1 MYVQMKRLATIITSL
16 ILATTLSWAQS
27 GLTDNQI
34 MDYVIEQNAK
44 GVSRQQIVTQLMQR
58 GVTIDQIRRLKTK
71 YEKQMKNG
79 SLGAEDITAG
89 SKAVKTRMR
98 ESNGDKREE
107 QAKQDKKKASQYRIT
122 DTKLESYKKKQ
133 KRTYNED
140 DKDFVAMDEA
150 MDFMM
155 PDSLKYFMDEEKKET
170 KRKIFGHDVFNNK
183 NLTFESSMNLAT
195 PQNYR
200 LGPGDAVNVDIWG
213 ASQESVT
220 ETISPDGTITIE
232 GIGVIQLGGLSVSQ
246 AKARL
251 KKVLGPRYQGS
262 QIELTL
268 GQTRTITIS
277 VMGEVNVPGTYTM
290 SAFATVYNA
299 LYMAGGPNEIGTL
312 RNVKVYRRGK
322 LLSNVD
328 VYDFLLNGKLSGDVR
343 LQDNDVIT
351 VSPYEALV
359 NITGKVK
366 RPMFYEMKKT
376 ESAATLL
383 RYAGGF
389 TGDAYTKAIRINR
402 KAGNRYSVFSVGEFD
417 MSQFKL
423 MDEDSVSVDSTLNR
437 YQNMVEI
444 KGAVFRPGMYQV
456 GGNIST
462 VKALVEAAAGLTEGA
477 ISQHAVMHRMKPDRT
492 LEMLSVDIRGILEGT
507 TPDVPLRNE
516 DVLYIASRE
525 EKNLKQTV
533 TISGEVLYPGVY
545 RYAENESVEDLIIQA
560 GGPTDAASLVKVDVA
575 RRITNPNATEAED
588 RIAQTFS
595 FKLTK
600 DFSIADQPDFR
611 LQPFDEVYVRRSPNY
626 TEQQNVTIE
635 GEVQFQGTY
644 ALADKGQRLSDII
657 KQAGGLTKRAYP
669 EGTKL
674 LRLMTPEEREM
685 LETVLRTAQRNSG
698 KDSIDVRKLMT
709 NVNYPVGIELDKA
722 LKNPGSDDD
731 PILREGDRIVVPRYD
746 GTVTINGEVLYPNT
760 VYFKDGKDTDYYIDL
775 AGGTT
780 STAKK
785 SQTII
790 IYMNGM
796 VARADRK
803 HKPRPGCQI
812 VVPTKRQR
820 QGFGLQQWLSIGTT
834 AASLGTMIATI
845 ANLTK

>member
-1 MYVQMKRLATIITSL
+1 MKRISTIIIGLLLATAST
-16 ILATTLSWAQS
+16 WAQS
-27 GLTDNQI
+27 GMTDNQV

-58 GVTIDQIRRLKTK
+58 GVTIEQIRRIQKK
-71 YEKQMKNG
+71 YQKQIKNG

-89 SKAVKTRMR
+89 SKTVKSRMR
-98 ESNGDKREE
+98 EANGELREE
-107 QAKQDKKKASQYRIT
+107 QAKKDKQKASQFRIK
-122 DTKLESYKKKQ
+122 DSKMESYKKKQ
-133 KRTYNED
+133 KRTYDED
-140 DKDFVAMDEA
+140 DKDFVEMDEA

-155 PDSLKYFMDEEKKET
+155 PDSLKYFQEEKKEN

-183 NLTFESSMNLAT
+183 DLTFESSMNLAT

-220 ETISPDGTITIE
+220 EIISPDGTITIE
-232 GIGVIQLGGLSVSQ
+232 DIGVIQLGGLSVSQ

-251 KKVLGPRYQGS
+251 KKVLGPRFQGS
-262 QIELTL
+262 QIDLTL
-268 GQTRTITIS
+268 GQTRTITVNI
-277 VMGEVNVPGTYTM
+277 MGEVKVPGTYTM

-312 RNVKVYRRGK
+312 RNVKVFRRGRQVT
-322 LLSNVD
+322 SVD
-328 VYDFLLNGKLSGDVR
+328 VYDFLLNGKLTGDVR

-351 VSPYEALV
+351 VGPYEALV

-402 KAGNRYSVFSVGEFD
+402 KAGNQYSVFSVGEFD

-444 KGAVFRPGMYQV
+444 KGAVFRPGMYHV
-456 GGNIST
+456 GENIST

-477 ISQHAVMHRMKPDRT
+477 ISQHAVMHRMRADRT
-492 LEMLSVDIRGILEGT
+492 LEVLSVDVRGILEGT

-525 EKNLKQTV
+525 EKVQKQTV
-533 TISGEVLYPGVY
+533 TINGEVLYPGVY
-545 RYAENESVEDLIIQA
+545 KYAANESVEDLILQA
-560 GGPTDAASLVKVDVA
+560 GGPTDAASLVKVDVS
-575 RRITNPNATEAED
+575 RRVSNPNATEAGD
-588 RIAQTFS
+588 QIAQTFS
-595 FKLTK
+595 FKLTP
-600 DFSIADQPDFR
+600 DFNIADQPDFR
-611 LQPFDEVYVRRSPNY
+611 LMPFDEVYVRRSPNY

-635 GEVQFQGTY
+635 GEVQFEGTY
-644 ALADKGQRLSDII
+644 TLSNKGQRLSDVI

-674 LRLMTPEEREM
+674 LRLMTPEEREQM
-685 LETVLRTAQRNSG
+685 EVVLRTAQRNSG
-698 KDSIDVRKLMT
+698 RDSIDVKKLMT
-709 NVNYPVGIELDKA
+709 NANYPVGIELDKA
-722 LKNPGSDDD
+722 LKNPGSEDD

-746 GTVTINGEVLYPNT
+746 GSVKINGEVLYPNT
-760 VYFKDGKDTDYYIDL
+760 VYFKEGKDAKYYIEQ

-780 STAKK
+780 SSAKK

-812 VVPTKRQR
+812 VVPTKKQR
-820 QGFGLQQWLSIGTT
+820 RGLGLQEWLSIGTST
-834 AASLGTMIATI
+834 ASLGTMIATI

>member
-1 MYVQMKRLATIITSL
+1 MKRISTIIACLAFAATIG
-16 ILATTLSWAQS
+16 WAQS
-27 GLTDNQI
+27 GMTDNQI

-58 GVTIDQIRRLKTK
+58 GVTIDQLRRIQKK
-71 YEKQMKNG
+71 YQKQIKNG
-79 SLGAEDITAG
+79 ALGAEDITAG
-89 SKAVKTRMR
+89 SQATKSRMR
-98 ESNGDKREE
+98 EANGEQREDQVKRDK
-107 QAKQDKKKASQYRIT
+107 QNASQFRIKDGKRQNQKHTYDNT
-122 DTKLESYKKKQ
+122 DKEYV
-133 KRTYNED
+133 E
-140 DKDFVAMDEA
+140 MDEA
-150 MDFMM
+150 IDFMM
-155 PDSLKYFMDEEKKET
+155 PDSLRYYSDKDKT
-170 KRKIFGHDVFNNK
+170 GKRKIFGHDVFNNK

-195 PQNYR
+195 PQSYV

-220 ETISPDGTITIE
+220 EVVTPDGTITIE
-232 GIGVIQLGGLSVSQ
+232 GVGVIKLGGLSVSQ
-246 AKARL
+246 AKAKL
-251 KKVLGPRYQGS
+251 KRVLGPRYQGS
-262 QIELTL
+262 NIELTL

-277 VMGEVNVPGTYTM
+277 VMGEVKVPGTYTM

-299 LYMAGGPNEIGTL
+299 LYMAGGPNDIGTL
-312 RNVKVYRRGK
+312 RNVKVYRKGK
-322 LLSNVD
+322 LLSSVD

-389 TGDAYTKAIRINR
+389 TGDAYTKAIRVNR
-402 KAGNRYSVFSVGEFD
+402 KAGAGYSVFSIGEFD
-417 MSQFKL
+417 MSSFKL

-444 KGAVFRPGMYQV
+444 RGAVFRPGMYQV
-456 GGNIST
+456 GGEINT

-477 ISQHAVMHRMKPDRT
+477 ISQHAVMHRIKADRT
-492 LEMLSVDIRGILEGT
+492 LEMMSLDLRGILEGSV
-507 TPDVPLRNE
+507 PDVPLKNE
-516 DVLYIASRE
+516 DVIYVANRQE
-525 EKNLKQTV
+525 RDEKKTV
-533 TISGEVLYPGVY
+533 TINGEVQYPGVY
-545 RYAENESVEDLIIQA
+545 RFADNETIEDLIIQA
-560 GGPTDAASLVKVDVA
+560 GGPTESASLVKVDVA
-575 RRITNPNATEAED
+575 RRITNPNATEAGEN
-588 RIAQTFS
+588 IAQNFS
-595 FKLTK
+595 FKLNP
-600 DFSIADQPDFR
+600 DFTIADQPDFT
-611 LQPFDEVYVRRSPNY
+611 LQPFDEVYVRRSPEY
-626 TEQQNVTIE
+626 YEQQNITIE
-635 GEVQFQGTY
+635 GEIQFQGIY
-644 ALADKGQRLSDII
+644 ALSSKSQRLSEII

-674 LRLMTPEEREM
+674 LRQMTQEERDM
-685 LETVLRTAQRNSG
+685 METVLRTAQRNSG
-698 KDSIDVRKLMT
+698 KDTIDVKKLLT
-709 NVNYPVGIELDKA
+709 NATYPVGIELEKA
-722 LKNPGSDDD
+722 LKYPGTEDD
-731 PILREGDRIVVPRYD
+731 PILREGDRIVVPQYD
-746 GTVTINGEVLYPNT
+746 GTVKINGEVLYPNT
-760 VYFKDGKDTDYYIDL
+760 VYFKDGKNADYYIDL
-775 AGGTT
+775 AGGAT

-785 SQTII
+785 SKTII

-812 VVPTKRQR
+812 IVPTKKQR
-820 QGFGLQQWLSIGTT
+820 RGMGLAEWMSIGTS